1 MDGTAYGFHLG
12 QRTRVVHLRQV
23 IGRIRWWRRV
33 RAEWCHHRD
42 KGNTCSWKEF
52 KAGYYSVGEKRLE
65 IWIMML
71 IMMIP

>member
-52 KAGYYSVGEKRLE
+52 KAGY
-65 IWIMML
+65 
-71 IMMIP
+71 